1 MKFKVIFK
9 NFKSNFKNYVI
20 FYTGNVIGVAE
31 FLIFQGLHS
40 VMWILLADS
49 GMEEIASDIMVSTTV
64 ITIFSVLLM
73 VYSMLNYIK
82 LRVKDYSLFYI
93 LGMKKRLMYALMGL
107 EYLFGWLISLLLGLL
122 IGSIALKG
130 ILYGWHA
137 LYPEYIGEAQIGTSV
152 YGPVCQTSFVI
163 MAVVLFVI
171 LVWADNKDIS
181 VLIGATEEK
190 EKKPQSVYWV
200 LLVVLGIGLLVVGFW
215 QYRSVEMGYY
225 YSHIEWII
233 GWFLVVSFGGSILLE
248 QLHKRKKF
256 YIHNLLKI
264 NRLYS
269 KYQSNM
275 LVMLMLLSVHFIA
288 LGYCTVG
295 ISQRL
300 PIKGD
305 EQYYPYDA
313 VWMSRD
319 DDQSREYGAELAG
332 KYGGAVKTVSM
343 IRVSSYYDEEIGISE
358 ETYQQ
363 IAGKSYGLTGREIL
377 IGVSEYRSTD
387 GKKIRSNI
395 YNTALIWLVPGKFTE
410 YWYDYVSPEANNP
423 MAIKDTKYHYQI
435 QDVFTQ
441 NWFGNYRW
449 EYDAENVI
457 VFSNEYFE
465 EQRKILSHNPE
476 EATLLQM
483 FTFPEEAKEEAY
495 QELKS
500 YAEQYGVKETGFT
513 STPQKYLYITEEF
526 VADMEK
532 TDLFIITNKLF
543 LILALFVSGLFV
555 LMIKTMAE
563 IPYYKQRYQFLD
575 CMGIKGR
582 ARRKTL
588 SAEVQSTPVI
598 AVVAAAVLSA
608 GYMEMHILTED
619 FRGVVLGAKVW
630 AYWGILVLGYVL
642 LEYLAQKV
650 FVLYVSRKIKGK

>member
-9 NFKSNFKNYVI
+9 NFKSNIKNYVI
-20 FYTGNVIGVAE
+20 FYTGNVIGVAV
-31 FLIFQGLHS
+31 FLLFWGLRS
-40 VMWILLADS
+40 VTRMLFTDS
-49 GMEEIASDIMVSTTV
+49 GIEEIAMDIFISAGAVA
-64 ITIFSVLLM
+64 IFSILLM

-82 LRVKDYSLFYI
+82 LRVKDYSLFHI

-137 LYPEYIGEAQIGTSV
+137 LYPEYIVAVKVGSDI
-152 YGPVCQTSFVI
+152 YRPVCGISFAI
-163 MAVVLFVI
+163 MAAVLFII
-171 LVWADNKDIS
+171 LVWADNKDVS
-181 VLIGATEEK
+181 VLMGGSDKK

-200 LLVVLGIGLLVVGFW
+200 LLVFVGIGLLAFGFW
-215 QYRSVEMGYY
+215 QYQGEGWGYI
-225 YSHIEWII
+225 YSHFEWII
-233 GWFLVVSFGGSILLE
+233 GGFLIVTFGGGILLE
-248 QLHKRKKF
+248 KLHKRKRF
-256 YIHNLLKI
+256 YVRNLLKF

-269 KYQSNM
+269 KYQSSL

-288 LGYCTVG
+288 LSYCVVG
-295 ISQRL
+295 ISERL
-300 PIKGD
+300 PVKGK
-305 EQYYPYDA
+305 EEYYPYDA

-319 DDQSREYGAELAG
+319 DDQSREYGAELAE
-332 KYGGAVKTVSM
+332 KYGGAVKTVPM
-343 IRVSSYYDEEIGISE
+343 IRASGYYVEEIGISE

-363 IAGKSYGLTGREIL
+363 ITGKSYGLTGREIL
-377 IGVSEYRSTD
+377 IGASEYRSTE
-387 GKKIRSNI
+387 GKKIRSDM
-395 YNTALIWLVPGKFTE
+395 YSSDLIWLVPGKLTE
-410 YWYDYVSPEANNP
+410 YWYGYMLPTSNNP

-435 QDVFTQ
+435 RDVFTQ
-441 NWFGNYRW
+441 NWFGNYRLI
-449 EYDAENVI
+449 YDAENVI
-457 VFSNEYFE
+457 VFSNEYFG
-465 EQRKILSHNPE
+465 EQREILLQNPE